1 MKYAVFIL
9 TYGRADR
16 VYTYETLKK
25 QGYTGDIYLICS
37 DDDKQL
43 EEYKNRFGKKVIVF
57 NKEDAKKTFDIGDN
71 FSDDRVVVFARNKV
85 WDIAKKLKLD
95 GFIEL
100 DDDYTGFYTR
110 KPKGK
115 SLLAQNIQ
123 NLDLFFEKTFEFLT
137 KSGATSVALA
147 QGGDYIGGVNSGT
160 YKKGISR
167 KLMNV
172 YFCMTN
178 KAFNFY
184 GRLNEDTTTYTY
196 LGGLG
201 YLFLTVFCAMCVQ
214 KETQSNTGGLTEIY
228 RENGTYFKTFYSLM
242 WRPDCVKISTMG
254 EKHLRIHHKVLWNN
268 AVPKIIKEEL
278 KKK

>member
-43 EEYKNRFGKKVIVF
+43 EEYKKRFGKKVIVF
-57 NKEDAKKTFDIGDN
+57 NKEDVQKSFDTGDN
-71 FSDDRVVVFARNKV
+71 FSGDKVVFFARNAC

-95 GFIEL
+95 GFCEF
-100 DDDYTGFYTR
+100 DDDYTDFQIR
-110 KPKGK
+110 KRQKNILL
-115 SLLAQNIQ
+115 SLSIQ

-178 KAFNFY
+178 KPFNFY

-214 KETQSNTGGLTEIY
+214 KETQSNAGGLTEIY

-268 AVPKIIKEEL
+268 AVPKIVKEEI